1 MTKYLKLFTSNYE
14 RDGYE
19 NSDNYLE
26 PYVSIVNGGGVDNVY
41 YNLVPS
47 IILTMRDS
55 SKIKL
60 YNQTSLSSID
70 ILGMY
75 SNIDLDNVTNIYLS
89 DKVTN
94 ISTCSMMNNLKTIN
108 IPNSVTYI
116 RPLAFSGCG
125 NLRSLSIPSSIEN
138 IDSSTFQL
146 CFSLSSVTLTDSITS
161 IDESAFSYDDNIH
174 ELKIIGKKNISN
186 LLPHELT
193 DNLTNLYV
201 DTSLVET
208 YKTFRNSI
216 GKTFEVKPLN

>member
-1 MTKYLKLFTSNYE
+1 MTKYLKLFTNYYETDSYE
-14 RDGYE
+14 RG
-19 NSDNYLE
+19 SDYIE
-26 PYVSIVNGGGVDNVY
+26 PYVSLTEVIGGGDVR

-47 IILTMRDS
+47 IILTMQDS

-116 RPLAFSGCG
+116 SPLAFSGCE

-146 CFSLSSVTLTDSITS
+146 CFSLSSVTLTDFITS
-161 IDESAFSYDDNIH
+161 IDETAFQGDENIH
-174 ELKIIGKKNISN
+174 ELKIIGKKQIIN
-186 LLPHELT
+186 LLPHELIT
-193 DNLTNLYV
+193 NLTHLYV
-201 DTSLVET
+201 DESLVNFYEGI
-208 YKTFRNSI
+208 RDAM
-216 GKTFEVKPLN
+216 GKTFEISPLN